1 MKRLRSK
8 FILTFALLTL
18 LPAVTV
24 AWLAKNLLDKALA
37 IGLHR
42 QTAEGLNAALQ
53 AVQLLTQQERAALGR
68 DLQQVAAALREGA
81 AAPAMLSPDSA
92 HRLAMYDGHG
102 SLVRYWPATA
112 SRQELPSPPA
122 PPLLSDSLSE
132 AGSDSLAI
140 RLALPLADGLL
151 LVGERQVPETLR
163 RQTVA
168 VLRAAQFFNI
178 IDLERA
184 HLQRSLIAV
193 FLAAYVPVLLL
204 SVGVGWYLAARITA
218 PLQDLG
224 EGARRIAQGDW
235 QHRVPVRT
243 GDEIGAMARAFN
255 TMVEDLRR
263 QQEQV
268 IALEKMAAW
277 REIARVL
284 AHEIKNPLT
293 PVQLLVQQMQDT
305 YRGDDENYRAT
316 LRESSGII
324 NEEIDKL
331 RRLVREFSDF
341 ARLPE
346 LHPAPAQLNDLVL
359 EVTRLYTQR
368 LPKLELDQSLP
379 VTMFDW
385 EAMRRVLLN
394 LLENALQSSPQAEV
408 TIQTRHAADKV
419 EIIVADT
426 GPGIPA
432 ENLPRIFE
440 PYFSTKKSGMGLGL
454 AIVKQIVTEHGGAV
468 TVTSTPGRGTSFRLL
483 LPCAISVSPPL
494 ST

>member
-37 IGLHR
+37 IGLHS
-42 QTAEGLNAALQ
+42 QTAEGLNAALE
-53 AVQLLTQQERAALGR
+53 AVQQLTQQERAALGR
-68 DLQQVAAALREGA
+68 DLQQVAAALREENAA
-81 AAPAMLSPDSA
+81 AAPSPDPA
-92 HRLAMYDGHG
+92 HCLALYDGHG
-102 SLVRYWPATA
+102 NLARHWPAQATV
-112 SRQELPSPPA
+112 QELPPRPTQ
-122 PPLLSDSLSE
+122 PLPLDSLSE

-140 RLALPLADGLL
+140 RLALALGEGSV
-151 LVGERQVPETLR
+151 LVGERQVPEALR

-178 IDLERA
+178 IDLERT

-193 FLAAYVPVLLL
+193 FLAVYAPVLLL
-204 SVGVGWYLAARITA
+204 SVGLGWYLATRITA
-218 PLQDLG
+218 PLQDLE

-235 QHRVPVRT
+235 QHRAPVRA

-263 QQEQV
+263 HQEQV

-293 PVQLLVQQMQDT
+293 PVQLLVQQMQDA

-346 LHPAPAQLNDLVL
+346 LHPAPAQLNDLVM
-359 EVTRLYTQR
+359 EVARLYTQR
-368 LPKLELDQSLP
+368 VLKLELDESLP
-379 VTMFDW
+379 VTIFDW

-408 TIQTRHAADKV
+408 TMQTRHAADEV

-468 TVTSTPGRGTSFRLL
+468 TVTSTVGRGTCFQLL
-483 LPCAISVSPPL
+483 LPCATPVPPSL
-494 ST
+494 PN